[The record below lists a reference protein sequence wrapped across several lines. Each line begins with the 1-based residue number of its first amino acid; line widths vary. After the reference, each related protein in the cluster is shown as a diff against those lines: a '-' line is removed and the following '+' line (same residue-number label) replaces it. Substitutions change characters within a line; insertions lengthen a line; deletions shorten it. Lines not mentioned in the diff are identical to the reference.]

1 MAIVGFQNDS
11 VALRL
16 RGSQPMNVEQYSVRV
31 SVLQQPAAFSVVLGW
46 NKPLKEFADSYPPRT
61 PFELFVG
68 DLLQFRGL
76 TDGYDMQADD
86 SGSTLTIPG
95 RDILQLLADSF
106 VTKDVSFKDTS
117 CQQMVRRAMDEVG
130 LKDVRLDVSNI
141 ESLQKRLGKKVQYT
155 PETERQNKK
164 RSKPIAA
171 KVGDK
176 WYEFLLKELKR
187 EGLFLWAGTDG
198 QFILGAP
205 DGSQAPSYR
214 LVRKYINGEKVGNIE
229 RGNHRNNTSKRFSVA
244 KVTGGGGGKGS
255 KTFKSSGDFVD
266 DEMVNW
272 GYNRPIVFKDRHA
285 VDREQSEFF
294 ARRKL
299 AESRRE
305 GWSLSYD
312 VAGHTTQAIGGN
324 SRVVW
329 TPDTTVDVDDEKFGI
344 RGTFWIESVDYRRS
358 GSGTTTSIVLQRPQD
373 LIFADD
379 A

>member
-1 MAIVGFQNDS
+1 MAIVGFQDDS
-11 VALRL
+11 VSLRL
-16 RGSQPMNVEQYSVRV
+16 RGSRPLNVEQYSVRV
-31 SVLQQPAAFSVVLGW
+31 SVLQQPAAFTLTLGW
-46 NKPLKEFADSYPPRT
+46 NKPLKEFAESYPPNT
-61 PFELFVG
+61 PFELAVG
-68 DLLQFRGL
+68 DQLQFRGF
-76 TDGYDMQADD
+76 TDGYEMQGDD
-86 SGSTLTIPG
+86 SGSSLSIQG
-95 RDILQLLADSF
+95 RDTLQRLADYF
-106 VTKDVSFKDTS
+106 VVKDVSFKDTS

-155 PETERQNKK
+155 PETQRQDKK
-164 RSKPIAA
+164 RAKPIAA

-176 WYEFLLKELKR
+176 WYEFLLKEIKR
-187 EGLFLWAGTDG
+187 EGLFLWAGADG

-205 DGSQAPSYR
+205 DGNQAPSYR
-214 LVRKYINGEKVGNIE
+214 LVRKYLNGERVGNIV

-255 KTFKSSGDFVD
+255 KSFKSSGDFVD
-266 DEMVNW
+266 DEMVAW
-272 GYNRPIVFKDRHA
+272 GYDRPIVFKDRNA

-305 GWSLSYD
+305 GWSLSYE
-312 VAGHTTQAIGGN
+312 VAGHTTQAIGSS

-329 TPDTTVDVDDEKFGI
+329 TPDTTVDIDDEMFGI

-358 GSGTTTSIVLQRPQD
+358 GSGTSTSITLQRPQD